1 MARSPTKTTSK
12 KRAGGKARA
21 RAATGDA
28 RASKAPASKGA
39 ASRKRST
46 PDKGA
51 ASKQR
56 STAKPTGA
64 RAPGRRSQARS
75 ESWASSMSTLLSSDL
90 SREIVSEMLEAAAGV
105 LRQNREVGRQVQATG
120 QTMLER
126 STGSAANAVQVGTE
140 VASGAV
146 DAGTEI
152 AAAAANMAQ
161 TAAGALAAMATN
173 AILNMMPGASAALDK
188 DRTGRR
194 RQRGA
199 GKRKSGRD
207 ED

>member
-28 RASKAPASKGA
+28 RASKARASKGA
-39 ASRKRST
+39 ASSKRST
-46 PDKGA
+46 PGKGA
-51 ASKQR
+51 ASKRR
-56 STAKPTGA
+56 STAKLTGA
-64 RAPGRRSQARS
+64 KAPGRRTQARS

-90 SREIVSEMLEAAAGV
+90 SREVVAEVLDAAAGV

-126 STGSAANAVQVGTE
+126 STGSASNAVRVGTE

-152 AAAAANMAQ
+152 AAAAAHMAQ

-173 AILNMMPGASAALDK
+173 AMLNMMPGASTAVDEK
-188 DRTGRR
+188 RTRR
-194 RQRGA
+194 RKRGA
-199 GKRKSGRD
+199 GKSPRQG
-207 ED
+207 